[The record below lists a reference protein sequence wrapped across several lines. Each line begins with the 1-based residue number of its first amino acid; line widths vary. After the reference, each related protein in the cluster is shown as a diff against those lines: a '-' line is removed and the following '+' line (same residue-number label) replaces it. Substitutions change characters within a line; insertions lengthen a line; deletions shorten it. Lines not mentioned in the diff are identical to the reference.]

1 MNSRGAMFRL
11 SVSDLSKLAEGF
23 YADGGNLYLSVER
36 NKAAGFSG
44 FKCRAGTSETWV

>member
-1 MNSRGAMFRL
+1 MLTQRA
-11 SVSDLSKLAEGF
+11 VTDLTESGR